1 MNNQNLKGDNSTG
14 RGAQAVVITG
24 AGAGV
29 GRKAIFLAS
38 RHKRREV
45 SAGLPTWKAIVTSQG
60 IFSRQPFLF
69 AKIKCKQ
76 PVLIAPASV
85 RICRTSI
92 P

>member
-1 MNNQNLKGDNSTG
+1 MNNRNLKGNSNAG
-14 RGAQAVVITG
+14 RKGKVVLTG

-38 RHKRREV
+38 RHKRREIYV
-45 SAGLPTWKAIVTSQG
+45 GLPTCKAIVTSLG

-69 AKIKCKQ
+69 AKIKSKQ